1 MPHLP
6 SPFERRIPASEQ
18 YLRAHTVGE
27 LKPLSTRI
35 SIVDYDPQ
43 WPHWFQREAERIRV
57 LLGDRAHQIEHV
69 GSTSVPGLAAKPV
82 VDILLIVA
90 NSSNESEYVPPLERG
105 GYQLRIRE
113 PEWHEHRMFKGPDT
127 DINLHVLSD
136 GCAEIERILMFRDWL
151 RNNES
156 DRSLYVTTKRDL
168 AQKDWKYAQNYAD
181 AKTAVIEAIMAKAAM
196 SRRSGN

>member
-1 MPHLP
+1 
-6 SPFERRIPASEQ
+6 
-18 YLRAHTVGE
+18 
-27 LKPLSTRI
+27 
-35 SIVDYDPQ
+35 
-43 WPHWFQREAERIRV
+43 
-57 LLGDRAHQIEHV
+57 
-69 GSTSVPGLAAKPV
+69 
-82 VDILLIVA
+82 VA

-151 RNNES
+151 RNHES